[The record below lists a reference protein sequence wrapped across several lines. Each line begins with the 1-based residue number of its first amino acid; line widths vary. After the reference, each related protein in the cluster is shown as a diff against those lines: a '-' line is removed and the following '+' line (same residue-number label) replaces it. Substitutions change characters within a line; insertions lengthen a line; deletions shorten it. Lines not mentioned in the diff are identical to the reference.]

1 MRREEAEAYRAMIEN
16 AASFLDDE
24 TALES
29 IALFPQWQTMRGY
42 KVGDRCQYNGLLY
55 RCVQTHSSQ
64 DDWTPD
70 VTPAL
75 WIVVSIE
82 EWPEWVQPTGAHDAY
97 NTGDRVSHNDK
108 HWECTI
114 DNNVYE
120 PGVYGWNEV

>member
-16 AASFLDDE
+16 AASYLDDE

-29 IALFPQWQTMRGY
+29 IELFPQWKTMTGY
-42 KVGDRCQYNGLLY
+42 KIGDRCRYNDTLY
-55 RCVQTHSSQ
+55 RCVQTHASQ

-70 VTPAL
+70 ITPAL

-97 NTGDRVSHNDK
+97 NTGDRVSHNNK
-108 HWECTI
+108 HWECAM